1 MKPIKMTED
10 GVGGGQGRDAYDV
23 RDDGAGMIWIILA
36 LVAVLILASWI
47 MG

>member
-1 MKPIKMTED
+1 MKRIEMTED
-10 GVGGGQGRDAYDV
+10 GVGGGEGRSAQSV